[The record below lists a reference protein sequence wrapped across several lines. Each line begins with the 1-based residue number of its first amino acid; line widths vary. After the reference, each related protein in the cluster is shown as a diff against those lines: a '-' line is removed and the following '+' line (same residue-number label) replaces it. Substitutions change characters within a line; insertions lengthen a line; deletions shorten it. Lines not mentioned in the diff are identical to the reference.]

1 MVRCHWTAGLAS
13 HTGDQSC
20 FTGHPQAVCSAGEWP
35 RAVLSALKTAGRIC
49 MAWLGLLSPE
59 RWAGRLK
66 RRRAGPSHSAAVH
79 ADSSQEMEPLVK
91 RKKR

>member
-1 MVRCHWTAGLAS
+1 MS
-13 HTGDQSC
+13 
-20 FTGHPQAVCSAGEWP
+20 HPQAVCAAGEWP

-66 RRRAGPSHSAAVH
+66 RQRAGPGHSASVH
-79 ADSSQEMEPLVK
+79 ANGGQEMEPLVK